1 VAHQELAERHGRAFA
16 SFTRDGHTYLLVAR
30 LQSDSQLLRWD
41 GNRFVPHQRLGGP
54 GAREF
59 AVVEGRTGLHVVRVD
74 FVLGTPADPTT
85 ALTSVVYR
93 WQDGRLVV
101 ADTFPTTGATDVTV
115 VPGDQGDDG
124 PGDDGPGGDGPGA
137 VVAVSHSMTADVRF
151 AAETVLYRFSG

>member
-1 VAHQELAERHGRAFA
+1 
-16 SFTRDGHTYLLVAR
+16 
-30 LQSDSQLLRWD
+30 
-41 GNRFVPHQRLGGP
+41 
-54 GAREF
+54 
-59 AVVEGRTGLHVVRVD
+59 VVEGRTGLHVVRVD

-124 PGDDGPGGDGPGA
+124 PGDDDPGDDNPGA